1 MTPSAPPAVV
11 PTRDQH
17 GRVVLVTGGT
27 MGIGLATALAF
38 GSRGAHTVLTY
49 HWGTADLDAVRA
61 QFAEAGGPAPL
72 IIEADVAK
80 DDDTRALLEQVAARH
95 AGVDVLV
102 SNVAFAQRT
111 TGLDDWTRRALL
123 KSIDYSAWPLAA
135 YTQAIHAR
143 FGRYPQHIVGLSS
156 DGPDGFFMNYDFV
169 AASKSVL
176 ETFCRYLNFRLF
188 EHGARVNIVRSRLVR
203 TASFDATFGPEF
215 HAFLEA
221 LGGFDDCYTSPEE
234 VAAAVY
240 ALGSGLLDAVGG
252 QVIMVDKG
260 FEFFDNLMGIAER
273 ARAKGIRIT
282 NTREGTT
289 E

>member
-1 MTPSAPPAVV
+1 MTNLVLPLH
-11 PTRDQH
+11 DQR

-49 HWGTADLDAVRA
+49 HWGSADLDDVRR
-61 QFAEAGGPAPL
+61 QFAAVGAPAPL
-72 IIEADVAK
+72 CLEADVAN
-80 DDDTRALLEQVAARH
+80 DDDTRALLEQIATHH
-95 AGVDVLV
+95 AGIDVLV

-135 YTQAIHAR
+135 YTQAIQAR
-143 FGRYPQHIVGLSS
+143 FGRYPAHIVGLSS

-169 AASKSVL
+169 AASKAVL

-188 EHGARVNIVRSRLVR
+188 AHGSRVNVVRSRLVR

-221 LGGFDDCYTSPEE
+221 LGGFEDCYTTPEE
-234 VAAAVY
+234 VAAAVF

-273 ARAKGIRIT
+273 ARAKGVRIAS
-282 NTREGTT
+282 TREGSQ